1 MSERRGSEFSAAF
14 DAMLEDSRRALD
26 SLYQG
31 STPEPR
37 PAPRAPR
44 SEAERFLDDRYGDGW
59 RCEVSERRR
68 EGDEVLV
75 LCKLVIPAHDIL
87 RSQFGGA
94 RIGGGEAPLRGS
106 SAGTA
111 FTLGGDAPAAKGDG
125 IEAAYRRAEADGLV
139 KCVALL

>member
-1 MSERRGSEFSAAF
+1 
-14 DAMLEDSRRALD
+14 MLEDSQRALE

-31 STPEPR
+31 SPAAPR
-37 PAPRAPR
+37 PVPRAPR
-44 SEAERFLDDRYGDGW
+44 SEAERFLDDRYGEGW

-75 LCKLVIPAHDIL
+75 LCKLVIPERDIL
-87 RSQFGGA
+87 RSQFGRA

-111 FTLGGDAPAAKGDG
+111 FTLGGDAPALRGDG